1 MTANATECPPPRT
14 EVAGTGI
21 GGPSGA
27 EPSEA
32 SVSPGRR
39 VKRFLAHRVLLA
51 PEAELE
57 GIASEVVVKEAL
69 EKVRYQSRR

>member
-1 MTANATECPPPRT
+1 MAAKARAL
-14 EVAGTGI
+14 VL
-21 GGPSGA
+21 
-27 EPSEA
+27 
-32 SVSPGRR
+32 GRGHVLPDD
-39 VKRFLAHRVLLA
+39 VKLLAIPVLAHRVLLA